1 MIRQPAYNEQFER
14 HRAAVLIPTYNNA
27 GTLGA
32 VLNDVLTYTPHIIV
46 VNDGST
52 DETNTVLA
60 QFPSLQVVSYS
71 PNRGKGIAL
80 RRGFAH
86 AVKQGYDYV
95 ITMDADGQ
103 HFASDLPSML
113 EQAEIRPGTLVIGAR
128 NLHQENMPGKST
140 SANKVSN
147 FWFRVT
153 TGLKGPDTQS
163 GYRLYPLFRMRKM
176 RFFCTKYEFEIEVL
190 VRSAWK
196 GIKVDWA
203 PVKVYYPP
211 PEERVSHF
219 RPVPDVTRITILN
232 TILVLITFLY
242 IKPRDL
248 VRFLLKKENWKKI
261 WKEEVLKA
269 DESNARKAAAIGFG
283 VFMGIIPIW
292 GFQLLAAIL
301 LSIKFKLNKA
311 LVLLSAHISTPPLT
325 PFILFASF
333 LTGRIWMGQTSRDLI
348 FSNGI
353 TFETVKDNM
362 LQYVYGSITL
372 AILGGLLV
380 WMVSWAVLALFRK
393 EKKEKEITN

>member
-60 QFPSLQVVSYS
+60 QFPSLQVVSYN

-196 GIKVDWA
+196 GIKVDWV

-232 TILVLITFLY
+232 TVLVLITFLY

>member
-196 GIKVDWA
+196 GIKVDWV

-232 TILVLITFLY
+232 TVLVLITFLY